1 MRRSRL
7 PALAVLIPLVLAG
20 PATSDEQD
28 KNFVV
33 TVDGKEVGIDIGDT
47 LEVDTADG
55 KKIKLAL
62 KRAAEVTHRGNM
74 LSFAHRGDLGVSSSD
89 IDKDIRQHLLAS
101 ANGTIIIVQEYAGL
115 DPTSLLEL
123 MLTSVTE
130 ESIAAGG
137 KMTKAEAKRE
147 AGGREI
153 KGLKAEIV
161 NGSDKTHVEAFTLG
175 AGGKG
180 IVIITQ
186 IADDYRD
193 TDQALLDLFWK
204 SLKLKL

>member
-1 MRRSRL
+1 MRL
-7 PALAVLIPLVLAG
+7 MYLAALAALVLATPGGLVLAG
-20 PATSDEQD
+20 EQD
-28 KNFVV
+28 KNFVL

-47 LEVDTADG
+47 IEVDTAG
-55 KKIKLAL
+55 GQKIKLAL
-62 KRAAEVTHRGNM
+62 RRAAEVTHRGGM
-74 LSFAHRGDLGVSSSD
+74 LSFSHRGDLGVSNTD
-89 IDKDIRQHLLAS
+89 IDKDIRQHLLAT

-130 ESIAAGG
+130 ESVAAGG
-137 KMTKAEAKRE
+137 KMTKADAKRQ

-153 KGLKAEIV
+153 KGLKAELV
-161 NGSDKTHVEAFTLG
+161 NGSDKTHVEAYTLG
-175 AGGKG
+175 ATGKG
-180 IVIITQ
+180 LVIITQ

-193 TDQALLDLFWK
+193 ADQAVLDLFWK